1 MARLADQDIP
11 PGWKRIY
18 DMALGQTRRIKYP
31 GKYHPGQIDEAC
43 KKYPLRLEPPHVP
56 TMKQLYQRS
65 AFGKSLTYFAHTP
78 DNERHAYYRL
88 SLDVGLFYYNYYH
101 HRNIPRILAGER
113 EPDIM
118 RPEASAYLDEDQIPW
133 GYLAG
138 EFISG
143 MNLQVQ
149 VEVETDPLTYE
160 AHYTGVPWA
169 LTLTHEYWIYW
180 GVPPFWSIE
189 EKWEIPT
196 GPERSHT
203 LTTQIIQGY
212 FEALRRVV
220 LYRSGTACDQT
231 VVWKLFVTFMDLSYE
246 VENFH
251 TIPV

>member
-88 SLDVGLFYYNYYH
+88 SLDEGLFYYNYYH
-101 HRNIPRILAGER
+101 HRNVPRILAGET
-113 EPDIM
+113 EADIM

-133 GYLAG
+133 GYLSG
-138 EFISG
+138 EFVSG
-143 MNLQVQ
+143 LNLQIQ
-149 VEVETDPLTYE
+149 LELETDPITYE
-160 AHYTGVPWA
+160 AHYPGIPWA
-169 LTLTHEYWIYW
+169 LTLTQEYWIYW
-180 GVPPFWSIE
+180 GMPPFWSIE
-189 EKWEIPT
+189 DKWEIPT
-196 GPERSHT
+196 GPGRT
-203 LTTQIIQGY
+203 YFMGGFIIEGY

-220 LYRSGTACDQT
+220 LYRSGTDCDQLAAWQLT
-231 VVWKLFVTFMDLSYE
+231 VPQMQLSYDW
-246 VENFH
+246 ENFH
-251 TIPV
+251 SIPV